1 MFWIG
6 FIVGIFLGANVSLIL
21 YACIIA
27 GKESDRK
34 YEHREWI
41 S

>member
-6 FIVGIFLGANVSLIL
+6 FIVGANVSLIL

-27 GKESDRK
+27 GGKADEHINESTIK
-34 YEHREWI
+34 
-41 S
+41 

>member
-6 FIVGIFLGANVSLIL
+6 LSIGLIVGANISFIL

-27 GKESDRK
+27 GKESDRHC
-34 YEHREWI
+34 ER
-41 S
+41 